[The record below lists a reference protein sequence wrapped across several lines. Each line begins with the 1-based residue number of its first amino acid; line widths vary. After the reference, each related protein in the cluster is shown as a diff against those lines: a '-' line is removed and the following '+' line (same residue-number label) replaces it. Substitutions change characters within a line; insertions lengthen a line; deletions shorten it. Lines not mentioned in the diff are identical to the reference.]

1 MDFPT
6 GEKRSQMV
14 LWLIA
19 VIMVLIWAAGMIFHK
34 GGFLH
39 ILILCA
45 IAIIVVQL
53 VARRRAVD

>member
-1 MDFPT
+1 MA
-6 GEKRSQMV
+6 
-14 LWLIA
+14 LWIIA
-19 VIMVLIWAAGMIFHK
+19 VVLVLAWSIGMLFHQ

-45 IAIIVVQL
+45 IAIIIVQL

>member
-1 MDFPT
+1 MI
-6 GEKRSQMV
+6 
-14 LWLIA
+14 LWAIA
-19 VIMVLIWAAGMIFHK
+19 VILVLAWSVGMIFHQ

-45 IAIIVVQL
+45 IAIIIVQL